1 MINANKIVPVQKT
14 DLLTLL
20 GTMLNIANI
29 SAEALTGAN
38 GVYEVKTNSKTYIC
52 DAPVKSLDIDKTASS
67 LTANTTYFVADY
79 DFAGVTVDGTKVT
92 ATVSAD
98 AFTSAILHSDAN
110 ITTIKSMLIIRFSIK
125 KPPFL

>member
-1 MINANKIVPVQKT
+1 MINNKEIVPIQRT

-20 GTMLNIANI
+20 GTVLNIANI
-29 SAEALTGAN
+29 SAEKLSGAN

-92 ATVSAD
+92 ATVVPDACTFYKAVLAD
-98 AFTSAILHSDAN
+98 GSVTVSKVGF
-110 ITTIKSMLIIRFSIK
+110 
-125 KPPFL
+125 

>member
-38 GVYEVKTNSKTYIC
+38 GVYEVKTNSKVYIA

-98 AFTSAILHSDAN
+98 ACTLYKAVLADGSVTVSKVGF
-110 ITTIKSMLIIRFSIK
+110 
-125 KPPFL
+125 